1 MATIWK
7 KEFKSSKGKNEVRY
21 VARVRRKGHKP
32 LSKSF
37 KRKGDADKWARD
49 IESEMD
55 KGIFVSREEAE
66 GTTLAEAIERYID
79 EYIKTRLK
87 HPKRETDR
95 ANAIKARDISR
106 LYLARIR
113 GKEIAAF
120 IKEREAEEVSGN
132 TIRLDLALL
141 SKLFEVARRDWGM
154 ESLVNP
160 TKLVHKPKVG
170 QGRTRRLEDGEEE
183 KLLENASD
191 KLKPIIRFALET
203 AMRRAEIA
211 GLDWAGVDLKNSSIY
226 LAETKNYEERT
237 IPLSPTAIEI
247 LKELPRQIQGA
258 VFELSADHITG
269 HMRRAVKSA
278 ELADL
283 RFHDLR
289 HEATSRLFENT
300 DLDTMEI
307 KTITGHKSMQML
319 ARYSHLR
326 ANKLAER
333 LAGAKR

>member
-7 KEFKSSKGKNEVRY
+7 KEFKNSKGKDEVRY
-21 VARVRRKGHKP
+21 LARVRRKGHKP
-32 LSKSF
+32 VSKTF

-55 KGIFVSREEAE
+55 KGVFVSREEAE
-66 GTTLAEAIERYID
+66 GTTLTEAIDRYIK
-79 EYIKTRLK
+79 EYIQTRLK

-95 ANAIKARDISR
+95 ANAIRSRDISK
-106 LYLARIR
+106 LFLARIR

-120 IKEREAEEVSGN
+120 IKEREKEGVSGN

-160 TKLVHKPKVG
+160 TKLVHKPKAG
-170 QGRTRRLEDGEEE
+170 QGRTRRLEKGEEE
-183 KLLENASD
+183 SLLEKAAD
-191 KLKPIIRFALET
+191 RFKPVVLFALET

-211 GLDWAGVDLKNSSIY
+211 GLDWGDVDLKGSSIY
-226 LAETKNYEERT
+226 LGETKNYEERT
-237 IPLSPTAIEI
+237 IPLSPRAKDI
-247 LKELPRQIQGA
+247 LKGLPRNISGS
-258 VFELSADHITG
+258 VFGLSADQITG
-269 HMRRAVKSA
+269 YMRRTVKTA
-278 ELADL
+278 KLHDL

-307 KTITGHKSMQML
+307 KMISGHKSMQML

-326 ANKLAER
+326 ANRLAER

>member
-55 KGIFVSREEAE
+55 KGIFVSREAAE

-79 EYIKTRLK
+79 EYIKIRLK
-87 HPKRETDR
+87 HSKRETDR
-95 ANAIKARDISR
+95 ANAIKDRDIGR

-113 GKEIAAF
+113 GKEIASF
-120 IKEREAEEVSGN
+120 IKERQAEGVVGN

-160 TKLVHKPKVG
+160 TKLAHKPKTG
-170 QGRTRRLEDGEEE
+170 QNRTRRLEDGEEE
-183 KLLENASD
+183 KLLEHASD
-191 KLKPIIRFALET
+191 KLKPIILFALET

-211 GLDWAGVDLKNSSIY
+211 GLDWTDVDLKNSSLY
-226 LAETKNYEERT
+226 LAETKNFEERT

-247 LKELPRQIQGA
+247 LKGLPRQIQGS
-258 VFELSADHITG
+258 VFELSADQITG

-278 ELADL
+278 EIVDL

-289 HEATSRLFENT
+289 HEAISRLFENT

-307 KTITGHKSMQML
+307 KMISGHKSMQML

>member
-7 KEFKSSKGKNEVRY
+7 KEFKSSKGRNEVRY

-32 LSKSF
+32 LSKTF

-66 GTTLAEAIERYID
+66 GTTLAEAIDRYID
-79 EYIKTRLK
+79 EYIKIRLK
-87 HPKRETDR
+87 HHKRETDR
-95 ANAIKARDISR
+95 ANAIKDRDIGN

-113 GKEIAAF
+113 GKEVAAF
-120 IKEREAEEVSGN
+120 IKEREAEGVSGN

-141 SKLFEVARRDWGM
+141 SKLFEVALRDWGM
-154 ESLVNP
+154 ESLINP

-170 QGRTRRLEDGEEE
+170 QGRTRRLEDDEEE
-183 KLLENASD
+183 KLLEHASD

-203 AMRRAEIA
+203 AMRRSEIA
-211 GLDWAGVDLKNSSIY
+211 GLNWTSVDFKSSSVY
-226 LAETKNYEERT
+226 LAETKNYDERT
-237 IPLSPTAIEI
+237 IPLSPAAVEI
-247 LKELPRQIQGA
+247 LNEAPRQIKGS
-258 VFELSADHITG
+258 VFGLSADHITG

-278 ELADL
+278 KLKDL

-307 KTITGHKSMQML
+307 KMITGHKSMQML

-326 ANKLAER
+326 AHKLADR
-333 LAGAKR
+333 LAGKQR

>member
-7 KEFKSSKGKNEVRY
+7 KEFKSSKGKSETRY

-32 LSKSF
+32 MSKTF
-37 KRKGDADKWARD
+37 KRKGDADRWARD
-49 IESEMD
+49 VESEMD

-79 EYIKTRLK
+79 EYIKIRLK
-87 HPKRETDR
+87 HTKRETDR
-95 ANAIKARDISR
+95 ANAIKTRDIGN
-106 LYLARIR
+106 LYLSRIR
-113 GKEIAAF
+113 GKELATF
-120 IKEREAEEVSGN
+120 IKEREAEGVTGN

-154 ESLVNP
+154 ESLINP

-170 QGRTRRLEDGEEE
+170 QGRTRRLNDGEER
-183 KLLENASD
+183 KLLEHASE

-211 GLDWAGVDLKNSSIY
+211 GLDWTGVDFENSSIY

-247 LKELPRQIQGA
+247 LKGLPRQIHGA
-258 VFELSADHITG
+258 VFELSPDSITG
-269 HMRRAVKSA
+269 YMRRAVKSA
-278 ELADL
+278 ELVDL

-307 KTITGHKSMQML
+307 KMITGHKSMQML